1 MKKQILHSA
10 KKAILAFV
18 LLSQLALTALAQPE
32 YSFTNPVHVS
42 GTYLGVGSV
51 YRFNN
56 VKPGT
61 DALVTVKSVIGG
73 ITLYSLDETWTGF
86 GEAFQPFINVP
97 PNSNGYVEFEFRF
110 INPGNGN
117 PKVQQEIP
125 ITCIDVD
132 GLNFDN
138 GSGTI
143 YEQDAIELKTGYYD
157 FSVSSPLMMVNPDVV
172 GADTW
177 LKGNNM
183 SGQFIDGIDTSNR
196 QVMFTVVNS
205 NLHTIRIKIGA
216 RNTSATSS
224 DVRYRSVYFK
234 KFAYPDAFLAANSL
248 LSFTASKQATD
259 VLLNW
264 SLDARNNAS
273 RIIVEKSND
282 SREWAPLTA
291 VSPASGVAYNGE
303 IKFEFADRNG
313 LKPQNY
319 YRLKI
324 QHSDGQYS
332 YSNIAAIRGENTG
345 NTMKVYPTLVN
356 DDATIQITSANKTQS
371 MLRIIDQSGR
381 TVSTQKIELNTG
393 ENHVQLNGV
402 VSKMPSGQYTAQV
415 IINGESQNA
424 RFIKSR

>member
-18 LLSQLALTALAQPE
+18 LLFQLTLTALAQPE
-32 YSFTNPVHVS
+32 YSFTNPEHVS

-51 YRFNN
+51 YRFYN
-56 VKPGT
+56 VKPGS
-61 DALVTVKSVIGG
+61 DALVTVKSVSGG

-97 PNSNGYVEFEFRF
+97 PGSNGYVEFEFKF
-110 INPGNGN
+110 VNPGNTN
-117 PKVQQEIP
+117 PKNQQEVP

-132 GLNFDN
+132 GLNFNN

-183 SGQFIDGIDTSNR
+183 SGQYIDGIDTSER

-205 NLHTIRIKIGA
+205 NIHTIRMKIGA
-216 RNTSATSS
+216 RNTSATNS

-234 KFAYPDAFLAANSL
+234 KFAYPDAFLASSSL
-248 LSFTASKQATD
+248 KSFTASKQATN

-264 SLDARNNAS
+264 SLDARNNVN
-273 RIIVEKSND
+273 RVVVEKSNN
-282 SREWAPLTA
+282 SREWAPLTS
-291 VSPASGVAYNGE
+291 VLPASGLTYNGE
-303 IKFEFADRNG
+303 IKFEYADRNA
-313 LKPQNY
+313 LNPQNY

-332 YSNIAAIRGENTG
+332 YSNIAAIRGENAGT
-345 NTMKVYPTLVN
+345 TMKVYPSLVSN
-356 DDATIQITSANKTQS
+356 DATIQITSNNKTQS

-381 TVSTQKIELNTG
+381 TVNTQKIELNTG
-393 ENHVQLNGV
+393 ENHVQLNG
-402 VSKMPSGQYTAQV
+402 MINNIPSGQYTAQV
-415 IINGESQNA
+415 IINGEQQNA